1 MKKIIAMLL
10 VLTMAMG
17 LVACGNN
24 ANTPATTT
32 EAAVQGPASAL
43 ELLETV
49 WGSFADTEK
58 FPTMG
63 GDANNMVDG
72 APGKYDLA
80 DEGLTSVLLV
90 PAEQVANVSE
100 AASLV
105 NAMMLNNFT
114 CGAFRVTG
122 DTKAFADAMNT
133 AITTNRWMCGMP
145 EKMLIAVVGE
155 YVVAA
160 FGLESFMTTFQSK
173 LTAAYPNA
181 QFAYNA
187 AITG

>member
-1 MKKIIAMLL
+1 MKKIIALLL
-10 VLTMAMG
+10 VLVMAMG

-24 ANTPATTT
+24 GDTAATTT
-32 EAAVQGPASAL
+32 EAVKGPASAL

-49 WGSFADTEK
+49 WGSYAEEEK

-80 DEGLTSVLLV
+80 DEGLSTILLV
-90 PAEQVANVSE
+90 PADQIANVDE

-114 CGAFRVTG
+114 CGAFHVTG
-122 DTKAFADAMNT
+122 DTKAFADAMNN
-133 AITTNRWMCGMP
+133 AIATNRWMCGMP
-145 EKMLIAVVGE
+145 EQMFVAVVGE

-160 FGLESFMTTFQSK
+160 FGLHDVMDTFEGK
-173 LTAAYPNA
+173 LTAAYPSVEYP
-181 QFAYNA
+181 YNA
-187 AITG
+187 SIIG

>member
-10 VLTMAMG
+10 VLTLAMG

-24 ANTPATTT
+24 GGTETT
-32 EAAVQGPASAL
+32 EAAAQGPASAL
-43 ELLETV
+43 ELMETV
-49 WGSFADTEK
+49 WGSYADAEK

-72 APGKYDLA
+72 APGKYDLN

-90 PAEQVANVSE
+90 PADQVANVTE

-114 CGAFRVTG
+114 CGAFRVNG
-122 DTKAFADAMNT
+122 DTKAFADAMNK
-133 AITTNRWMCGMP
+133 AIAENRWMCGMP
-145 EKMLIAVVGE
+145 EKMFVAVVGE

-160 FGLESFMTTFQSK
+160 FGLNDTMTTFEAK
-173 LTAAYPNA
+173 LTAAYPTVEY
-181 QFAYNA
+181 AYNA

>member
-10 VLTMAMG
+10 VLTVAMG

-24 ANTPATTT
+24 NGASTTT
-32 EAAVQGPASAL
+32 EAAQGPASAL

-49 WGSFADTEK
+49 WGSYADNEK

-80 DEGLTSVLLV
+80 DEGLTSILLV
-90 PAEQVANVSE
+90 PAEQTANIDE

-114 CGAFRVTG
+114 CGAFHVIG
-122 DTKAFADAMNT
+122 DAKAFADAMNS
-133 AITTNRWMCGMP
+133 AISTNRWMCGMP
-145 EKMLIAVVGE
+145 EKMLVAVVGE

-160 FGLESFMTTFQSK
+160 FGLNDVMTTFESK
-173 LTAAYPNA
+173 LTAAYPA
-181 QFAYNA
+181 AELVYNT

>member
-10 VLTMAMG
+10 VLIMAMG

-24 ANTPATTT
+24 GSDATT
-32 EAAVQGPASAL
+32 EGVKGPASAL

-49 WGSFADTEK
+49 WKSYTEGEK
-58 FPTMG
+58 FPVMG

-72 APGKYDLA
+72 APGKYDLT
-80 DEGLTSVLLV
+80 DEGLSSVLLI
-90 PAEQVANVSE
+90 PAEQVANVND
-100 AASLV
+100 AASMV

-155 YVVAA
+155 YVVSA
-160 FGLESFMTTFQSK
+160 FGLESFMTTFESK

-181 QFAYNA
+181 KFVYNT
-187 AITG
+187 AITE